1 MNYFDEFEVH
11 AITLEVENKSVEYLM
26 DKIINEVGK
35 PHNYGPTPEEI
46 AEKRRIEEEKKVI
59 FNCLIFL
66 FFFKKLYM

>member
-1 MNYFDEFEVH
+1 
-11 AITLEVENKSVEYLM
+11 M